1 MKTPM
6 PVNSCVESILGPTYR
21 SDDYGVGL
29 VLAELLTYSH
39 LHPLIREKGG
49 AYEASL
55 RLNESGMIN
64 FLSFRDP
71 AIVRTFENFE
81 RTIIDACDGKFSESE
96 IDQAKLLAF
105 QKIDKVLEPSYKGL
119 LGFVRGYSDEDR
131 LNMRLRALDADKER
145 LVDFARKYFLPA
157 LEEGKTARVVFG
169 TQDIESSGDYE
180 VLQSDAWTFHNPMSF
195 LSSKYFE
202 EKKNE

>member
-1 MKTPM
+1 MQRFRHENT
-6 PVNSCVESILGPTYR
+6 
-21 SDDYGVGL
+21 
-29 VLAELLTYSH
+29 VLA
-39 LHPLIREKGG
+39 
-49 AYEASL
+49 
-55 RLNESGMIN
+55 
-64 FLSFRDP
+64 D
-71 AIVRTFENFE
+71 
-81 RTIIDACDGKFSESE
+81 KFTVEP
-96 IDQAKLLAF
+96 DLAAA
-105 QKIDKVLEPSYKGL
+105 P
-119 LGFVRGYSDEDR
+119 
-131 LNMRLRALDADKER
+131 LRALDADKER